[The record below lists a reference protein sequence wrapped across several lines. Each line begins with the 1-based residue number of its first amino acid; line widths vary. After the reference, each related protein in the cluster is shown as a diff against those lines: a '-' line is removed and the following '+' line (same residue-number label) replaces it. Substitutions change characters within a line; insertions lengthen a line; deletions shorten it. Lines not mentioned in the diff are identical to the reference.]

1 MALPVAEFLMLLM
14 VTLVSTNT
22 IWLFVNTS
30 SEAVGIIL
38 PLQINGSLQL
48 PEFMGHLFGI
58 CYFPLYAAITA
69 AVVCVVDIF
78 CKRAPIVLEPVNAD
92 TA

>member
-58 CYFPLYAAITA
+58 FKL
-69 AVVCVVDIF
+69 
-78 CKRAPIVLEPVNAD
+78 
-92 TA
+92 